1 MVTEEN
7 AFSFH
12 LEKEK
17 LVLPAP
23 RADGGLMRNCVVIYQ
38 VRVTTVFDHETLKY
52 KVAFQAILAR
62 QKRIERGLYI
72 EN

>member
-38 VRVTTVFDHETLKY
+38 VRVTTVFDHETL
-52 KVAFQAILAR
+52 
-62 QKRIERGLYI
+62 
-72 EN
+72 